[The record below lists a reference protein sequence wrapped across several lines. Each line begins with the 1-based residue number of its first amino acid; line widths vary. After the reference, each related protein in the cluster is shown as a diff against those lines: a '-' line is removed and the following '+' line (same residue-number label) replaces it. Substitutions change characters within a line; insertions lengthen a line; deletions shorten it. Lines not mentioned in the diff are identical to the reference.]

1 MSDSKVPRQTAA
13 VCAAAAIVAFVALL
27 AFGQPRA
34 GISLGAGLVLGGI
47 NGLLA
52 ARSAEAGGAFRFL
65 SLMRIAFLS
74 IVALALGVLLEPA
87 TAYLTLVG
95 IGASLFLM
103 SALAA
108 RAVLRR

>member
-1 MSDSKVPRQTAA
+1 MSGSKVPRQTAA
-13 VCAAAAIVAFVALL
+13 VCAAAAAVAFVGLL
-27 AFGQPRA
+27 GFGQPRA
-34 GISLGAGLVLGGI
+34 GISLGAGLLLGGI

-65 SLMRIAFLS
+65 SLVRIGLLS
-74 IVALALGVLLEPA
+74 AVALGLGVLLEPA

-103 SALAA
+103 SGLAA
-108 RAVLRR
+108 RALLRR